1 MLITFLSMYMI
12 ITKVFILS
20 GRYTITM
27 AFMLLI
33 LASFGIA
40 KLLQNHSARYSKK
53 IAVIVL
59 LIFSIT
65 LLKNLMPKP
74 EGFNFR
80 QDAMVWLKKYN
91 TKKEK
96 VFFNETR
103 LAFYYQDD
111 SLYEKITVGRKNS
124 NLFRNPDIDL
134 LNSYKFFAIYVT
146 KEDDRVYKLLKYS
159 TRFSEINSF
168 RNNIG
173 DKRIYIFRINNIK

>member
-1 MLITFLSMYMI
+1 
-12 ITKVFILS
+12 
-20 GRYTITM
+20 
-27 AFMLLI
+27 
-33 LASFGIA
+33 
-40 KLLQNHSARYSKK
+40 
-53 IAVIVL
+53 
-59 LIFSIT
+59 
-65 LLKNLMPKP
+65 MPKP

-111 SLYEKITVGRKNS
+111 SLYEKITVGRENS